1 MHTSFAPMPLTWLQT
16 TIGMSDSQTHWLIA
30 LTCLNAIAVLMGMG
44 ALLAMAIVVVKLV
57 GKVSVL
63 TEELKPKIYP
73 IMENVKQ
80 ISGKTNDITTHV
92 RDIVADSTPKV
103 KRVTTNIAE
112 TSDVYRAKLA
122 EVDAL
127 ISDTAAKAKRQTDRV
142 DNIVSSTISGAGKVA
157 SRVEDVVLTPVHQA
171 AAIWSAIKATTESLV
186 NSYTPK
192 PAKKSYTPP
201 PVAFTGENIYT
212 GLEDDYH
219 A

>member
-1 MHTSFAPMPLTWLQT
+1 MPLAWLQT
-16 TIGMSDSQTHWLIA
+16 TIGMTDSQVHWLIA
-30 LTCLNAIAVLMGMG
+30 LTCLNAIAVLLGMG
-44 ALLAMAIVVVKLV
+44 ALVAMAVVVVKLV
-57 GKVSVL
+57 GTVTAL
-63 TEELKPKIYP
+63 TDELKPKVYP

-80 ISGKTNDITTHV
+80 ISGKANEITGHV

-103 KRVTTNIAE
+103 KRVTTNLAE

-142 DNIVSSTISGAGKVA
+142 DHIVSSTISGAGKVA
-157 SRVEDVVLTPVHQA
+157 SRVEDAVLTPVHQA
-171 AAIWSAIKATTESLV
+171 SAIWSAIKATPESLV
-186 NSYTPK
+186 NPYTPK
-192 PAKKSYTPP
+192 PSKKSYTPP